1 MDCNPAPNMENKAW
15 RRPLN
20 AELFTKG
27 EWRMCY
33 RCVMKLLPFCPG
45 PLLFQLRELAGWY
58 PVLSE
63 WWGGQDW
70 AKQPFWMPLLQKSG
84 LCLSCYWGFWMGKD
98 QSGSRI
104 YALRGHAPS
113 ERCPK
118 CDHPMA
124 SEGLQLVPFHHS
136 QMKMK
141 GKGRVSQ
148 GHIIWKK

>member
-1 MDCNPAPNMENKAW
+1 
-15 RRPLN
+15 
-20 AELFTKG
+20 
-27 EWRMCY
+27 
-33 RCVMKLLPFCPG
+33 
-45 PLLFQLRELAGWY
+45 
-58 PVLSE
+58 
-63 WWGGQDW
+63 
-70 AKQPFWMPLLQKSG
+70 
-84 LCLSCYWGFWMGKD
+84 MGKD

-141 GKGRVSQ
+141 GKGRVSLSICSVCDKSRMREERSC
-148 GHIIWKK
+148 GLGSSSKDIR